1 MMFAARAT
9 AIVVSGW
16 SPVEFKCA
24 IRKNTA
30 KFYVLD
36 FSFFF
41 GIHGKQEGGDQ

>member
-36 FSFFF
+36 FSFFLEF
-41 GIHGKQEGGDQ
+41 TESKRGDQ